1 MISTLPR
8 SRRLLLSLAVTTAVV
23 IGGCGSDFEDLATT
37 SEAEADLGSPE
48 PSDPAGADGGFPG
61 AAGLVAAIDGTTL
74 QVQGMAGQVAVTY
87 TDATAITATVDGTAA
102 DVAAGVCVLVQSE
115 DGGPEATEV
124 TATSV
129 AVTQPAEDGSCR
141 GGLGGGFTGGGGG
154 GAGGGGRPTELPDGA
169 PTDRPSR
176 APGAGGDVAFARPT
190 AGVVTEAGADGFTV
204 EVTRP
209 SRGEETTAAP
219 IAVTVTT
226 SAGTTWT
233 TQAAAGPE
241 ALVEGTCVVAAG
253 EPDSTGAVTAA
264 SIAVSPAVDGACQGP
279 GASGD
284 AGGDR
289 GPEDPASRR
298 RGTQDRGDRAW
309 GSPDATIRVAGGGAS
324 DA

>member
-8 SRRLLLSLAVTTAVV
+8 PRRVLLTLAVTTAVV
-23 IGGCGSDFEDLATT
+23 IGGCGSDSEDPATT
-37 SEAEADLGSPE
+37 SEAEADLSGPE
-48 PSDPAGADGGFPG
+48 PSGPAGADGGGGGSPG
-61 AAGLVAAIDGTTL
+61 AAGLVAVIDGTTL

-87 TDATAITATVDGTAA
+87 TDTTAITATVDGTAA

-115 DGGPEATEV
+115 GADPEATEV

-129 AVTQPAEDGSCR
+129 AVTQPAEDGSCG
-141 GGLGGGFTGGGGG
+141 GGLGGGFAGGGGG
-154 GAGGGGRPTELPDGA
+154 GAGGGGGRPTELPDGA

-176 APGAGGDVAFARPT
+176 SPGTGGDVAFAGPT
-190 AGVVTEAGADGFTV
+190 VGVVTEVGADGFTV

-219 IAVTVTT
+219 TAVTVTT

-233 TQAAAGPE
+233 TQVAAGPE

-279 GASGD
+279 G
-284 AGGDR
+284 GG
-289 GPEDPASRR
+289 G
-298 RGTQDRGDRAW
+298 
-309 GSPDATIRVAGGGAS
+309 PDA
-324 DA
+324 